1 MKVTIR
7 FWLRSSPTSSS
18 IVTNLSPSTSL
29 RWVKLESKQSWPS
42 HRQPVH
48 VNNVI
53 SWIVCVAKDPSK
65 YKHGRILSLVSQ
77 HFSFKVQ
84 NNSFLK
90 IWSSTISINT
100 KLYLWGT
107 GSQNIY
113 HQRFC
118 LTWVHQCWGRDIFL
132 RILHDIPR
140 RTMKW
145 QRTCCPKSRSHC
157 SSLLSTK
164 PRIKIYNNEK
174 KVPNTK

>member
-1 MKVTIR
+1 MIDNLVSTCNNTITSFVALIMKVTIR
-7 FWLRSSPTSSS
+7 LWLRSSPTSSS
-18 IVTNLSPSTSL
+18 VVTNLSPSTSL

-113 HQRFC
+113 HQRF
-118 LTWVHQCWGRDIFL
+118 FF
-132 RILHDIPR
+132 
-140 RTMKW
+140 
-145 QRTCCPKSRSHC
+145 
-157 SSLLSTK
+157 
-164 PRIKIYNNEK
+164 
-174 KVPNTK
+174 NTLKRGPL